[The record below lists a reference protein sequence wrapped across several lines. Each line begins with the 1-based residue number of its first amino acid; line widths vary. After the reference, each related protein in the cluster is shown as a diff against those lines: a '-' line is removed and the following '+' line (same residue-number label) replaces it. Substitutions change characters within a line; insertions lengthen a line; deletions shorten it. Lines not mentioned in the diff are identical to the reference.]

1 MLAAAAA
8 AEADAEAE
16 AEAAAAASIE
26 LLMQEGKLPAI
37 SGTEGSTKSKLS

>member
-1 MLAAAAA
+1 MLAAAAAAA
-8 AEADAEAE
+8 AEAD

-37 SGTEGSTKSKLS
+37 SGTEGSTKSRLS